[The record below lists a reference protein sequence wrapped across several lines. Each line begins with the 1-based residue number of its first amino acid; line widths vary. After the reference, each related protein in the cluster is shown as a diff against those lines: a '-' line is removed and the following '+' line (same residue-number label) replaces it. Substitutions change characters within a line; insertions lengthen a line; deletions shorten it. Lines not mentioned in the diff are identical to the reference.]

1 MHDRWSRYHMSRY
14 ILQLS
19 ARRVLRRLPAPA
31 IGDRQARYRL
41 SFGLSD
47 LGGSGAA
54 TPSISLCGN
63 LDQPRC
69 QLVAVHRTVR
79 CWGCWRTA
87 IVRANMREI
96 VISMLET

>member
-1 MHDRWSRYHMSRY
+1 MHDRWSRHHMSRE

-19 ARRVLRRLPAPA
+19 ARCVLRRLPGLG
-31 IGDRQARYRL
+31 IGDRQARYGV
-41 SFGLSD
+41 SFGSSD
-47 LGGSGAA
+47 LRGSGAA

-63 LDQPRC
+63 LDQSRR
-69 QLVAVHRTVR
+69 QLVAFIEPYGVG
-79 CWGCWRTA
+79 GCRRTA